1 MEEIISSLTLN
12 QHFSEVLPA
21 TLGISQGGK
30 MSHGAPRVVS
40 THPAAYKTPHH
51 RVLHMAPSPPRRR

>member
-12 QHFSEVLPA
+12 QHFSEVLPV
-21 TLGISQGGK
+21 TLGISQGG
-30 MSHGAPRVVS
+30 SHGAPRVVS

-51 RVLHMAPSPPRRR
+51 RVLHMAPSLPRRR